1 VLAGS
6 FAVAPAAAGAPNCT
20 PPKTAWNFVSAPKLH
35 PMHIHVCRH
44 KPSTSGGMIFLGP
57 FHNAQYRGKFVGQSG
72 ALMVDGGANPV
83 WFHRAPKG
91 EVDFDFQTDTYGA
104 SKQPVISFWQGK
116 IAVPPNPL
124 PPGTPLP
131 GAEYFVFNKNYQLVK
146 RIKAIQTPGK
156 GWVTDFHEFVLTKPS
171 KSHPQGT
178 AIFFAAKKIRKN
190 LRPFGGSS
198 NGAYEDQEIQR
209 IDLKTGKLIFHWD
222 VGTHISL
229 RSSKVPAPKSGVWD
243 PYHANSI
250 SLNSAGDMLLSLRN
264 TWGVYNIKPTGKIA
278 WKLINGKGSNYKLSK
293 VARFGWQ
300 HDVRFHG
307 PGQISMFDD
316 GCCNNG
322 RPLKYLHPARGL
334 ILRLSKGHATMVRQV
349 HHYNTQGVQSSG
361 SFRVL
366 ASGHAFVGWGQSFYY
381 SEYSKTNTLLYDAA
395 MPRPDMS
402 YRAWKAPWVGTPTTK
417 PSAAVRHPKGKLS
430 AVFASWNGATRVATW
445 KLFQGKTKT
454 AVNGRV
460 ATVRRTG
467 FETALRTKKTG
478 PYYQVKAYDSHG
490 KLLGASAV
498 VR

>member
-1 VLAGS
+1 LFKGGLVGQ
-6 FAVAPAAAGAPNCT
+6 AGALL
-20 PPKTAWNFVSAPKLH
+20 VD
-35 PMHIHVCRH
+35 
-44 KPSTSGGMIFLGP
+44 
-57 FHNAQYRGKFVGQSG
+57 QRG
-72 ALMVDGGANPV
+72 DPV
-83 WFHRAPKG
+83 WFHRAPRG
-91 EVDFDFQTDTYGA
+91 EQDSDFQTDTYGA
-104 SKQPVISFWQGK
+104 SKKPVISFWQGK
-116 IAVPPNPL
+116 IALPPSPL
-124 PPGTPLP
+124 PPGAPAK
-131 GAEYFVFNKNYQLVK
+131 GEYFVFDKNYHLVK
-146 RIKAIQTPGK
+146 RIKAVESPGK
-156 GWVTDFHEFVLTKPS
+156 GWITDFHELILTKPN

-178 AIFFAAKKIRKN
+178 AIFFAAKKVHAN
-190 LRPFGGSS
+190 LRKYGGSP
-198 NGAYEDQEIQR
+198 NGAYEDQEIQQ
-209 IDLKTGKLIFHWD
+209 IDLANNTLIFHWD
-222 VGTHISL
+222 VAKHVSL
-229 RSSKVPAPKSGVWD
+229 RASKVHAPKSGVWD
-243 PYHANSI
+243 PYHGNSI
-250 SLNSAGDMLLSLRN
+250 NLNSAGDMLVSLRN
-264 TWGVYNIKPTGKIA
+264 TFGIYNIKPSGKFI
-278 WKLINGKGSNYKLSK
+278 WKLINGRGSNFTLAKA
-293 VARFGWQ
+293 ARFGWQ

-316 GCCNNG
+316 GCCNAVPPNI
-322 RPLKYLHPARGL
+322 YLHPARGL
-334 ILRLSKGHATMVRQV
+334 VLRLRKGHATVVHQV
-349 HHYNTQGVQSSG
+349 HHYNTRAVPTAG

-366 ASGHAFVGWGQSFYY
+366 ASGHAFAGWGQSFYY